1 MNRTDLRD
9 AVVAALLSVAPEA
22 DAAALGDAQPFRDA
36 LDLDS
41 MDFLNFVIALH
52 KSLSVDIPEADYS
65 KVQTLGG
72 VVGYLEK
79 KLGAA
84 TAQAKTGVGRA

>member
-9 AVVAALLSVAPEA
+9 AVVAALQSVAPEA
-22 DAAALGDAQPFRDA
+22 DAAALADDRPFRDA
-36 LDLDS
+36 LDIDS

-52 KSLSVDIPEADYS
+52 KSLRVDIPEADYS
-65 KVQTLGG
+65 KVQTLAGA
-72 VVGYLEK
+72 VTYLDN

-84 TAQAKTGVGRA
+84 TAPARTGAGPA